1 METQAPIIAFLY
13 DFDKTLCTTD
23 MEDYAFIPS
32 LGYTPAEFWGRAN
45 AFGWENR
52 MDGLL
57 AYMYTMIQECAAQ
70 NIKLDRAFLNH
81 CGESIQ
87 LFPGVREW
95 FARINAFGESLGV
108 QVEHYVI
115 SSGLRE
121 IIEGSGIAQ
130 EFREIY
136 ACEFYYNENGDACWP
151 KLDVNFTNK
160 TQFVYRI
167 NKGILDVSRDK
178 ELNDSMPD
186 DSKRVPFTNMIYMGD
201 GLSDVPCMKMMR
213 AYGGQAIA
221 VYQASNRQGVE
232 KLLADNLGV
241 LVNNGWSSLSE
252 LTALTAWC
260 VILGYTLQ
268 LYFDFSGYCDLTAGC
283 ARLLGLRLPINF
295 DSPYRSLSV
304 AEFWK
309 RWHMT
314 LTAFLRENVYFPLGG
329 SRKGRGRTYLNIL
342 VVYLVSGIW
351 HGAGWTFILW
361 GLLHGLAQVLERLW
375 GKRRDALP
383 RWVRWAMTF
392 LFINLAWV
400 FFRAPDVSSALLL
413 LKTAVTGG
421 MGGIRLWLVN
431 GLFRREISA
440 LELLLPVIG
449 PYTAYLRVA
458 LILGIGLLAALWPR
472 NVIRQMDTFRPNWRS
487 GLYVLVWTVWAILS
501 FTGVVTFIYS
511 NF

>member
-57 AYMYTMIQECAAQ
+57 AYMYTMIQECAAPT
-70 NIKLDRAFLNH
+70 IKLDRAFLNH

-232 KLLADNLGV
+232 KLLADGRVDFIFPADYREGMELDRTV
-241 LVNNGWSSLSE
+241 RDILRKMTITDRLLEVNNR
-252 LTALTAWC
+252 
-260 VILGYTLQ
+260 Q
-268 LYFDFSGYCDLTAGC
+268 LRSIGGDV
-283 ARLLGLRLPINF
+283 LPN
-295 DSPYRSLSV
+295 
-304 AEFWK
+304 
-309 RWHMT
+309 
-314 LTAFLRENVYFPLGG
+314 
-329 SRKGRGRTYLNIL
+329 
-342 VVYLVSGIW
+342 
-351 HGAGWTFILW
+351 
-361 GLLHGLAQVLERLW
+361 QV
-375 GKRRDALP
+375 
-383 RWVRWAMTF
+383 
-392 LFINLAWV
+392 
-400 FFRAPDVSSALLL
+400 
-413 LKTAVTGG
+413 
-421 MGGIRLWLVN
+421 
-431 GLFRREISA
+431 GLF
-440 LELLLPVIG
+440 
-449 PYTAYLRVA
+449 
-458 LILGIGLLAALWPR
+458 
-472 NVIRQMDTFRPNWRS
+472 
-487 GLYVLVWTVWAILS
+487 
-501 FTGVVTFIYS
+501 
-511 NF
+511 

>member
-32 LGYTPAEFWGRAN
+32 LGYTPAEFWGKAN

-213 AYGGQAIA
+213 AYGG
-221 VYQASNRQGVE
+221 G
-232 KLLADNLGV
+232 
-241 LVNNGWSSLSE
+241 
-252 LTALTAWC
+252 
-260 VILGYTLQ
+260 
-268 LYFDFSGYCDLTAGC
+268 
-283 ARLLGLRLPINF
+283 
-295 DSPYRSLSV
+295 
-304 AEFWK
+304 
-309 RWHMT
+309 
-314 LTAFLRENVYFPLGG
+314 
-329 SRKGRGRTYLNIL
+329 
-342 VVYLVSGIW
+342 
-351 HGAGWTFILW
+351 HGAGPHRPGHPPENDHHRPAAGGQQPPAPQHRRRCTSQS
-361 GLLHGLAQVLERLW
+361 GGTVLNTEYLNDRKTGAENAPVFSVFP
-375 GKRRDALP
+375 GKSL
-383 RWVRWAMTF
+383 
-392 LFINLAWV
+392 
-400 FFRAPDVSSALLL
+400 
-413 LKTAVTGG
+413 
-421 MGGIRLWLVN
+421 
-431 GLFRREISA
+431 
-440 LELLLPVIG
+440 
-449 PYTAYLRVA
+449 YLQYR
-458 LILGIGLLAALWPR
+458 
-472 NVIRQMDTFRPNWRS
+472 FC
-487 GLYVLVWTVWAILS
+487 
-501 FTGVVTFIYS
+501 
-511 NF
+511 

>member
-232 KLLADNLGV
+232 KLLADGRV
-241 LVNNGWSSLSE
+241 DFIFPADYRAG
-252 LTALTAWC
+252 TALESTVQNIIRKMAI
-260 VILGYTLQ
+260 VDALTEENSRQ
-268 LYFDFSGYCDLTAGC
+268 L
-283 ARLLGLRLPINF
+283 RQI
-295 DSPYRSLSV
+295 
-304 AEFWK
+304 
-309 RWHMT
+309 
-314 LTAFLRENVYFPLGG
+314 
-329 SRKGRGRTYLNIL
+329 GRG
-342 VVYLVSGIW
+342 
-351 HGAGWTFILW
+351 
-361 GLLHGLAQVLERLW
+361 
-375 GKRRDALP
+375 DLP
-383 RWVRWAMTF
+383 YQAS
-392 LFINLAWV
+392 LF
-400 FFRAPDVSSALLL
+400 
-413 LKTAVTGG
+413 
-421 MGGIRLWLVN
+421 
-431 GLFRREISA
+431 E
-440 LELLLPVIG
+440 
-449 PYTAYLRVA
+449 
-458 LILGIGLLAALWPR
+458 
-472 NVIRQMDTFRPNWRS
+472 
-487 GLYVLVWTVWAILS
+487 
-501 FTGVVTFIYS
+501 
-511 NF
+511 

>member
-232 KLLADNLGV
+232 KLLADGRVDFIFPADYREGMELDRTV
-241 LVNNGWSSLSE
+241 RDILRKMTITDRLLEVNNR
-252 LTALTAWC
+252 
-260 VILGYTLQ
+260 Q
-268 LYFDFSGYCDLTAGC
+268 LRSIGGD
-283 ARLLGLRLPINF
+283 GLPNQ
-295 DSPYRSLSV
+295 
-304 AEFWK
+304 
-309 RWHMT
+309 
-314 LTAFLRENVYFPLGG
+314 G
-329 SRKGRGRTYLNIL
+329 
-342 VVYLVSGIW
+342 
-351 HGAGWTFILW
+351 
-361 GLLHGLAQVLERLW
+361 
-375 GKRRDALP
+375 
-383 RWVRWAMTF
+383 
-392 LFINLAWV
+392 
-400 FFRAPDVSSALLL
+400 
-413 LKTAVTGG
+413 
-421 MGGIRLWLVN
+421 
-431 GLFRREISA
+431 GLF
-440 LELLLPVIG
+440 
-449 PYTAYLRVA
+449 
-458 LILGIGLLAALWPR
+458 
-472 NVIRQMDTFRPNWRS
+472 
-487 GLYVLVWTVWAILS
+487 
-501 FTGVVTFIYS
+501 
-511 NF
+511 

>member
-232 KLLADNLGV
+232 KLLADGRV
-241 LVNNGWSSLSE
+241 DFIFPADYREGME
-252 LTALTAWC
+252 LDRT
-260 VILGYTLQ
+260 VRDILRKMTIT
-268 LYFDFSGYCDLTAGC
+268 D
-283 ARLLGLRLPINF
+283 RLLEVKKRQLRSIGGDVLPN
-295 DSPYRSLSV
+295 
-304 AEFWK
+304 
-309 RWHMT
+309 
-314 LTAFLRENVYFPLGG
+314 
-329 SRKGRGRTYLNIL
+329 
-342 VVYLVSGIW
+342 
-351 HGAGWTFILW
+351 
-361 GLLHGLAQVLERLW
+361 QV
-375 GKRRDALP
+375 
-383 RWVRWAMTF
+383 
-392 LFINLAWV
+392 
-400 FFRAPDVSSALLL
+400 
-413 LKTAVTGG
+413 
-421 MGGIRLWLVN
+421 
-431 GLFRREISA
+431 GLF
-440 LELLLPVIG
+440 
-449 PYTAYLRVA
+449 
-458 LILGIGLLAALWPR
+458 
-472 NVIRQMDTFRPNWRS
+472 
-487 GLYVLVWTVWAILS
+487 
-501 FTGVVTFIYS
+501 
-511 NF
+511 

>member
-1 METQAPIIAFLY
+1 MSKPIIALLY

-121 IIEGSGIAQ
+121 IIEGSGIAH

-167 NKGILDVSRDK
+167 NKGILDVSRDR

-221 VYQASNRQGVE
+221 VYQANNRQGVE
-232 KLLADNLGV
+232 KLLADGRVDFIFPADYREGMELDRTV
-241 LVNNGWSSLSE
+241 RDILRKMTITDRLLEVNNR
-252 LTALTAWC
+252 
-260 VILGYTLQ
+260 Q
-268 LYFDFSGYCDLTAGC
+268 LRSIGGDV
-283 ARLLGLRLPINF
+283 LPN
-295 DSPYRSLSV
+295 
-304 AEFWK
+304 
-309 RWHMT
+309 
-314 LTAFLRENVYFPLGG
+314 
-329 SRKGRGRTYLNIL
+329 
-342 VVYLVSGIW
+342 
-351 HGAGWTFILW
+351 
-361 GLLHGLAQVLERLW
+361 QV
-375 GKRRDALP
+375 
-383 RWVRWAMTF
+383 
-392 LFINLAWV
+392 
-400 FFRAPDVSSALLL
+400 
-413 LKTAVTGG
+413 
-421 MGGIRLWLVN
+421 
-431 GLFRREISA
+431 GLF
-440 LELLLPVIG
+440 
-449 PYTAYLRVA
+449 
-458 LILGIGLLAALWPR
+458 
-472 NVIRQMDTFRPNWRS
+472 
-487 GLYVLVWTVWAILS
+487 
-501 FTGVVTFIYS
+501 
-511 NF
+511 

>member
-136 ACEFYYNENGDACWP
+136 ACEFYDNENGDACWP

-232 KLLADNLGV
+232 KLLADGRVDFIFPADYREGMELDRTV
-241 LVNNGWSSLSE
+241 RDILRKMTITDRLLEVNNR
-252 LTALTAWC
+252 
-260 VILGYTLQ
+260 Q
-268 LYFDFSGYCDLTAGC
+268 LRSIGGDV
-283 ARLLGLRLPINF
+283 LPN
-295 DSPYRSLSV
+295 
-304 AEFWK
+304 
-309 RWHMT
+309 
-314 LTAFLRENVYFPLGG
+314 
-329 SRKGRGRTYLNIL
+329 
-342 VVYLVSGIW
+342 
-351 HGAGWTFILW
+351 
-361 GLLHGLAQVLERLW
+361 QV
-375 GKRRDALP
+375 
-383 RWVRWAMTF
+383 
-392 LFINLAWV
+392 
-400 FFRAPDVSSALLL
+400 
-413 LKTAVTGG
+413 
-421 MGGIRLWLVN
+421 
-431 GLFRREISA
+431 GLF
-440 LELLLPVIG
+440 
-449 PYTAYLRVA
+449 
-458 LILGIGLLAALWPR
+458 
-472 NVIRQMDTFRPNWRS
+472 
-487 GLYVLVWTVWAILS
+487 
-501 FTGVVTFIYS
+501 
-511 NF
+511 

>member
-167 NKGILDVSRDK
+167 NKGILDVSRAK

-232 KLLADNLGV
+232 KLLADGRVDFIFPADYREGMELDRTV
-241 LVNNGWSSLSE
+241 RDILRKMTITDRLLEVNNR
-252 LTALTAWC
+252 
-260 VILGYTLQ
+260 Q
-268 LYFDFSGYCDLTAGC
+268 LRSIGGDV
-283 ARLLGLRLPINF
+283 LPN
-295 DSPYRSLSV
+295 
-304 AEFWK
+304 
-309 RWHMT
+309 
-314 LTAFLRENVYFPLGG
+314 
-329 SRKGRGRTYLNIL
+329 
-342 VVYLVSGIW
+342 
-351 HGAGWTFILW
+351 
-361 GLLHGLAQVLERLW
+361 QV
-375 GKRRDALP
+375 
-383 RWVRWAMTF
+383 
-392 LFINLAWV
+392 
-400 FFRAPDVSSALLL
+400 
-413 LKTAVTGG
+413 
-421 MGGIRLWLVN
+421 
-431 GLFRREISA
+431 GLF
-440 LELLLPVIG
+440 
-449 PYTAYLRVA
+449 
-458 LILGIGLLAALWPR
+458 
-472 NVIRQMDTFRPNWRS
+472 
-487 GLYVLVWTVWAILS
+487 
-501 FTGVVTFIYS
+501 
-511 NF
+511 

>member
-221 VYQASNRQGVE
+221 VYRASNRQGVE
-232 KLLADNLGV
+232 KLLADGRVDFIFPADYREGMELDRTV
-241 LVNNGWSSLSE
+241 RDILRKMTITDRLLEVNNR
-252 LTALTAWC
+252 
-260 VILGYTLQ
+260 Q
-268 LYFDFSGYCDLTAGC
+268 LRSIGGDV
-283 ARLLGLRLPINF
+283 LPN
-295 DSPYRSLSV
+295 
-304 AEFWK
+304 
-309 RWHMT
+309 
-314 LTAFLRENVYFPLGG
+314 
-329 SRKGRGRTYLNIL
+329 
-342 VVYLVSGIW
+342 
-351 HGAGWTFILW
+351 
-361 GLLHGLAQVLERLW
+361 QV
-375 GKRRDALP
+375 
-383 RWVRWAMTF
+383 
-392 LFINLAWV
+392 
-400 FFRAPDVSSALLL
+400 
-413 LKTAVTGG
+413 
-421 MGGIRLWLVN
+421 
-431 GLFRREISA
+431 GLF
-440 LELLLPVIG
+440 
-449 PYTAYLRVA
+449 
-458 LILGIGLLAALWPR
+458 
-472 NVIRQMDTFRPNWRS
+472 
-487 GLYVLVWTVWAILS
+487 
-501 FTGVVTFIYS
+501 
-511 NF
+511 